1 MRRLCVM
8 IVCCLLLALLPG
20 CAGVKEYTRTFF
32 AMDTVITIRLTAQDD
47 QQAIDALDAVQ
58 ELVSQLE
65 GMWSRTLPDS
75 EVSRLNAGERLSLD
89 DRTARLL
96 VRAADLSE
104 QTNGAFSPMIA
115 TLVQL
120 WDVQNAVA
128 PPPPEEMEALL
139 PLPDAALL
147 RDAGQAQFAL
157 PEGGALDL
165 GGIAKGAAGDSVMAL
180 LRQRGVER
188 ALVVMGGQVGC
199 LGNRSDETPWQIAL
213 RNPDGEQEGSL
224 GTLLLADTF
233 AVSSGDY
240 GRYFEYDGVRDC
252 HILDPAT
259 GRPPETDLRGVTVV
273 SSDGTAADALST
285 ALYVMG
291 SQKALALWREQGG
304 FEAVFITKD
313 RRLLVTK
320 GLERSFTFT
329 GQEGGYVFE
338 IVD

>member
-115 TLVQL
+115 ALVQL

-128 PPPPEEMEALL
+128 PPPPEEIEALL

-165 GGIAKGAAGDSVMAL
+165 GGIAKGAAGDAVMAL

-233 AVSSGDY
+233 AVSSGD
-240 GRYFEYDGVRDC
+240 
-252 HILDPAT
+252 
-259 GRPPETDLRGVTVV
+259 
-273 SSDGTAADALST
+273 
-285 ALYVMG
+285 
-291 SQKALALWREQGG
+291 
-304 FEAVFITKD
+304 
-313 RRLLVTK
+313 
-320 GLERSFTFT
+320 
-329 GQEGGYVFE
+329 
-338 IVD
+338 